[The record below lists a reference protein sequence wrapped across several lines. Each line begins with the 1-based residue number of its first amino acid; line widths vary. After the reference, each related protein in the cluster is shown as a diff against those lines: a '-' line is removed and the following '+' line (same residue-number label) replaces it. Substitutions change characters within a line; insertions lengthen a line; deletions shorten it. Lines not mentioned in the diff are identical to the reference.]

1 MSYIM
6 ILDTETTGLP
16 PRLSN
21 AYKDKWK
28 YKPVEDSK
36 AWECSRLVQ
45 VAWNIYT
52 KAGELIHKRDFLIY
66 PDGFTIPK
74 EASNVHG
81 FTTEIAL
88 RDGVRLREA
97 LEQLAEDLLDTWLV
111 VCHNMAFDY
120 RIIAAEL
127 IRAGM
132 SSTYTMWKNRLK
144 HCTMLTNTLPGERWP
159 KLCNLY
165 ERLFGHQPVAD
176 LHKADEDIR
185 VTADIFFKL
194 YPTGEVKEYFTDIS

>member
-1 MSYIM
+1 MSCIM

-21 AYKDKWK
+21 AYKDRWK

-36 AWECSRLVQ
+36 AWECARLVQ
-45 VAWNIYT
+45 VAWNLYSRS
-52 KAGELIHKRDFLIY
+52 GEVVRKRDFVIY
-66 PDGFTIPK
+66 PYGFVIPK

-81 FTTEIAL
+81 FTTEIAI
-88 RDGVRLREA
+88 RDGVHLRVA
-97 LEQLAEDLLDTWLV
+97 LEALAEDLMDTSLI

-120 RIIAAEL
+120 RIVASEL

-132 SSTYTMWKNRLK
+132 SSTYEMWKNRPK

-165 ERLFGHQPVAD
+165 ERLFGHQPVAE
-176 LHKADEDIR
+176 LHRADEDIR
-185 VTADIFFKL
+185 VTAEVFFKL
-194 YPTGEVKEYFTDIS
+194 YPDGAVREYYKD